1 MKKIL
6 FTLALLISLS
16 SFGQIEI
23 LNDLLIEEKYP
34 NKIGAYLDIDGL
46 TSYDPNF
53 SGAATFEYVYW
64 MQGELGEQDTIN
76 VEYYLGDK
84 DENGNHRIVSPRSV
98 RFQQWTN
105 VGYDIKTEITFYRNG
120 KIKEIKY

>member
-1 MKKIL
+1 MKNLIL
-6 FTLALLISLS
+6 TLTLLISVV

-23 LNDLLIEEKYP
+23 LNDLIIEEKYP
-34 NKIGAYLDIDGL
+34 NKLGAFLDIDGL
-46 TSYDPNF
+46 TSDDPNF
-53 SGAATFEYVYW
+53 SGAAIFKYVYW
-64 MQGELGEQDTIN
+64 QQGELGEQDVI
-76 VEYYLGDK
+76 VIEYYIGDK
-84 DENGNHRIVSPRSV
+84 DEDGNHRIVSPRSV